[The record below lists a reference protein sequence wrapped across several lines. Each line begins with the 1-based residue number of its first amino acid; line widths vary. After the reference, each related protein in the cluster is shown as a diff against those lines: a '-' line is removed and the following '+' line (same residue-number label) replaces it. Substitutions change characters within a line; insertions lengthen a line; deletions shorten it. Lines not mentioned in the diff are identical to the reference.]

1 MGGKVKWQYCFILV
15 RQKRKIKVM
24 VQVIKEKIGNVN
36 DKNKRQKW

>member
-15 RQKRKIKVM
+15 RQKREIKVM

-36 DKNKRQKW
+36 DKNRRQKW